1 MNKAHEDINWVNY
14 PLTDTALN
22 ASNLNK
28 MDRSIDVIDDRV
40 VEMDTTK
47 ANATDVLQSVVDVD
61 IDENTGVITFT
72 KKNGT
77 TITLNTNLNK
87 LATNMRYD
95 GDPSSAHYQQLILT
109 YNTDPVT
116 YGYIDLTALITQYE
130 FTDSTAI
137 HFSITGG
144 KVSATIIDGSITAEK
159 LQPNFLAD
167 CQSAKNDAQD
177 AQIGAGQNALVA
189 EGWAKG
195 TQNGMAVPS
204 TSPYHHN
211 NAEWFKDQAQQ
222 IAAGSLAGLSD
233 VELDSVSQGQ
243 IIYWDETMQKWTNG
257 NQSTGILP
265 HLHILT
271 ESDATVTIAGL
282 TPVQTSAGVWDVD
295 VPAYGTYLVQSVNSS
310 GTQNVTVV
318 VDACKIYEVSAY
330 HFNATITVTFPA
342 GATCTC
348 AKSGVTYTATSTPY
362 TFTVNTAGTWMVSI
376 TQDGQTVAQ
385 NVSITTTGQ
394 TETLTLDFAYIA
406 LTIPSE
412 LIGQTVTITD
422 GTSTRTWVSSATTHT
437 FVCILGTYTL
447 SIGGYST
454 SVNVVAYTT
463 YTASI
468 ETWGYKGWLASAGI
482 ADTFGSLDNLIADQ
496 PTIRTLMTKHV
507 SSDYLYNWY
516 THDSSI
522 LSTILSNTNTVK
534 WFGLRD
540 YVCDKFMANSTAKT
554 AILASTNW
562 AYILKDKVPIMTSAS
577 TPYGEAISTTPYSSS
592 YSAYHAY
599 DGDINSAGFVTT
611 TAYGSAYLGFK
622 FTNPICVR
630 KVSFYLRSGGY
641 NPHHVFKVRGSND
654 GTNWTDIATT
664 PDITKDEWIS
674 VDITNDDYYLY
685 YSVLYVSGGG
695 VDSGQGLKL
704 QFYGRAMNVSV
715 PAMTSATA
723 PFGEAS
729 SSHNYNT
736 TYAEWKAFDG
746 NDSTAWSATG
756 EGGFPNWIQYK
767 FPKKV
772 RISFVKMV
780 VPSNN
785 SHPDI
790 GSFDI
795 LASNDNFATSQTLL
809 SDTIPDGTADKTTFA
824 FLLNNTEEYDC
835 YRLKVNSNYR
845 GSVNALAS
853 CAELQFFGIDYSEHS
868 ERHWIYD
875 HGIELETIHE
885 PFTIPNGGTSAMI
898 KGSDSITVN
907 DNSTTYA
914 YPIATNASMDLT
926 DFALMR
932 CVFPNIVVSQG
943 RIGIGDTLAFGN
955 WYAYTANSGLSLPN
969 NCAVDI
975 TSVASGYPAI
985 FADTTSSSG
994 GSLELTEW
1002 WLE

>member
-47 ANATDVLQSVVDVD
+47 ANTTDMLQAFIDVD
-61 IDENTGVITFT
+61 IDDNTGVITFT

-77 TITLNTNLNK
+77 TVTLNTNLNK

-130 FTDSTAI
+130 FTDSTI
-137 HFSITGG
+137 VHFSITGG

-177 AQIGAGQNALVA
+177 AQIGAGQNALVS

-204 TSPYHHN
+204 TSPYYHN
-211 NAEWFKDQAQQ
+211 NAEWFKDQAQE

-295 VPAYGTYLVQSVNSS
+295 IPSYGTYLVQSVNSS

-394 TETLTLDFAYIA
+394 TETLTLDFAYITV
-406 LTIPSE
+406 TIPAASV
-412 LIGQTVTITD
+412 GSTVVITD
-422 GTSTRTWVSSATTHT
+422 GTSTRSWVSDSTTHT

-447 SIGGYST
+447 SMSGFST
-454 SVNVVAYTT
+454 TVVVSEYTT
-463 YTASI
+463 YTATISTLDPSTADPNVLEYWLYFGEVEGAYSTLSDVLADSTALSALMASEDATIYLVRCTDWISDITGNQSAMSYIGLNNYCANTLLADADWFEAICNSTYI
-468 ETWGYKGWLASAGI
+468 ESVLNVKV
-482 ADTFGSLDNLIADQ
+482 
-496 PTIRTLMTKHV
+496 PTMT
-507 SSDYLYNWY
+507 
-516 THDSSI
+516 
-522 LSTILSNTNTVK
+522 SNTTPS
-534 WFGLRD
+534 GE
-540 YVCDKFMANSTAKT
+540 CIANSEYGANYAAYKAFDGLTNDNHYTAVGAT
-554 AILASTNW
+554 
-562 AYILKDKVPIMTSAS
+562 TSAYYLGYVFPEPKIIKFVKVTANRGYS
-577 TPYGEAISTTPYSSS
+577 GYYNIAVYGGNNLSSLSKLSDDITVEGNTTAE
-592 YSAYHAY
+592 YSA
-599 DGDINSAGFVTT
+599 IVNNNSERTT
-611 TAYGSAYLGFK
+611 Y
-622 FTNPICVR
+622 
-630 KVSFYLRSGGY
+630 
-641 NPHHVFKVRGSND
+641 VFKVDSSSATSTHVQSGS
-654 GTNWTDIATT
+654 A
-664 PDITKDEWIS
+664 
-674 VDITNDDYYLY
+674 L
-685 YSVLYVSGGG
+685 G
-695 VDSGQGLKL
+695 VVEI
-704 QFYGRAMNVSV
+704 QFYGREDV
-715 PAMTSATA
+715 
-723 PFGEAS
+723 
-729 SSHNYNT
+729 
-736 TYAEWKAFDG
+736 
-746 NDSTAWSATG
+746 
-756 EGGFPNWIQYK
+756 
-767 FPKKV
+767 
-772 RISFVKMV
+772 
-780 VPSNN
+780 
-785 SHPDI
+785 
-790 GSFDI
+790 
-795 LASNDNFATSQTLL
+795 
-809 SDTIPDGTADKTTFA
+809 
-824 FLLNNTEEYDC
+824 
-835 YRLKVNSNYR
+835 
-845 GSVNALAS
+845 
-853 CAELQFFGIDYSEHS
+853 
-868 ERHWIYD
+868 
-875 HGIELETIHE
+875 
-885 PFTIPNGGTSAMI
+885 
-898 KGSDSITVN
+898 
-907 DNSTTYA
+907 
-914 YPIATNASMDLT
+914 
-926 DFALMR
+926 
-932 CVFPNIVVSQG
+932 
-943 RIGIGDTLAFGN
+943 
-955 WYAYTANSGLSLPN
+955 
-969 NCAVDI
+969 
-975 TSVASGYPAI
+975 
-985 FADTTSSSG
+985 
-994 GSLELTEW
+994 
-1002 WLE
+1002 

>member
-47 ANATDVLQSVVDVD
+47 ANATDMLQAFVDVD
-61 IDENTGVITFT
+61 IDDNTGVITFT

-87 LATNMRYD
+87 LAVNMRYD
-95 GDPSSAHYQQLILT
+95 GDPTSANYQKLILT

-137 HFSITGG
+137 HFSITNG
-144 KVSATIIDGSITAEK
+144 KVSASIIDGSITAEK

-177 AQIGAGQNALVA
+177 AQIGSGQNALVS

-204 TSPYHHN
+204 TSPYYHN
-211 NAEWFKDQAQQ
+211 NAEWFKDQAQE

-233 VELDSVSQGQ
+233 VELDSVTQGQ
-243 IIYWDETMQKWTNG
+243 IIYYDETLEKWING

-282 TPVQTSAGVWDVD
+282 TPTQTSAGVWDVD
-295 VPAYGTYLVQSVNSS
+295 IPSYGTYLVQSVNSS
-310 GTQNVTVV
+310 GTQNVSVV
-318 VDACKIYEVSAY
+318 VDTCKIYDVSAY
-330 HFNATITVTFPA
+330 HFNATITVTFP
-342 GATCTC
+342 GSATCTC
-348 AKSGVTYTATSTPY
+348 SKSGVTYTATSTPY
-362 TFTVNTAGTWMVSI
+362 TFNVNSAGNWMISI
-376 TQDGQTVAQ
+376 TEDGQTVAQ
-385 NVSITTTGQ
+385 NIEITTTGQ
-394 TETLTLDFAYIA
+394 TESLTLDFAYIA

-437 FVCILGTYTL
+437 FVCILGNYTL

-468 ETWGYKGWLASAGI
+468 ETWGYKGWLASASI
-482 ADTFGSLDNLIADQ
+482 ADTFGSLENVIADEA
-496 PTIRTLMTKHV
+496 TVRTLMTKHT
-507 SSDYLYNWY
+507 SCDYLYNWY
-516 THDSSI
+516 SNNSSI

-540 YVCDKFMANSTAKT
+540 YVCDKFMANASAKT

-562 AYILKDKVPIMTSAS
+562 AYILKDKVPVMTGASA
-577 TPYGEAISTTPYSSS
+577 PYGTASANSEYSST
-592 YSAYHAY
+592 YSAYKAF
-599 DGDINSAGFVTT
+599 DNDINTTWSATSGTT
-611 TAYGSAYLGFK
+611 DGWLRYNFA
-622 FTNPICVR
+622 NPICVR
-630 KVSFYLRSGGY
+630 KVIFDTNYESQNLRLKTFSIQA
-641 NPHHVFKVRGSND
+641 SND
-654 GTNWTDIATT
+654 GTNWTTLKELTT
-664 PDITKDEWIS
+664 LDNANVTHYEY
-674 VDITNDDYYLY
+674 DITNDDYYLY
-685 YSVLYVSGGG
+685 YQMANLSSYQTAPNIKS
-695 VDSGQGLKL
+695 L
-704 QFYGRAMNVSV
+704 QFYGRALNVSV
-715 PAMTSATA
+715 PKMTSNTA
-723 PFGEAS
+723 PFGVVSAS
-729 SSHNYNT
+729 STLGTNYD
-736 TYAEWKAFDG
+736 AWKAFNGTNASATDGWVSAQNDTVGAWIKYDFGKPVRLVKVYLQNRNESTPWAPHNFKIQGSNTDG
-746 NDSTAWSATG
+746 NDYAD
-756 EGGFPNWIQYK
+756 I
-767 FPKKV
+767 
-772 RISFVKMV
+772 IS
-780 VPSNN
+780 
-785 SHPDI
+785 
-790 GSFDI
+790 G
-795 LASNDNFATSQTLL
+795 
-809 SDTIPDGTADKTTFA
+809 TIT
-824 FLLNNTEEYDC
+824 NNTQNAEYTFDSSDSTS
-835 YRLKVNSNYR
+835 YRYMRLYVVDTESRAYVGLGK
-845 GSVNALAS
+845 
-853 CAELQFFGIDYSEHS
+853 LQFYCLDESEHT

-885 PFTIPNGGTSAMI
+885 PYTIPNGGTSTMV

-907 DNSTTYA
+907 DSSTTYA
-914 YPIATNASMDLT
+914 YPIITDSSIDLT
-926 DFALMR
+926 DFTLMR

-943 RIGIGDTLAFGN
+943 RIGIGDGSGLTA
-955 WYAYTANSGLSLPN
+955 WYAYANNSTLSLPN
-969 NCAVDI
+969 NCALDI
-975 TSVASGYPAI
+975 TSVTSGYPSI
-985 FADTTSSSG
+985 MSDTTSISG